1 MTKFFIL
8 ILACNLSVT
17 NAFSQQGKIYN
28 LRNCQKEMRTVTFQ
42 SQVNV
47 FLKIVSKKATFDKQK
62 VLKFSTSYKLDTAY
76 LENQIEKLRKTLPP
90 DFFQGTDYL
99 GGWYD
104 NKMDEKKIWFTEIF
118 AEKDK
123 QGIYKPYSAVKI
135 IFGGTDAK
143 IEEQRMNPK
152 ITNIVF
158 IFDKAELAKLG
169 EQLRVSPE
177 VE

>member
-1 MTKFFIL
+1 
-8 ILACNLSVT
+8 
-17 NAFSQQGKIYN
+17 
-28 LRNCQKEMRTVTFQ
+28 MRTVTFQ
-42 SQVNV
+42 SQVSV
-47 FLKIVSKKATFDKQK
+47 FLKIIAKKAPLDKQK
-62 VLKFSTSYKLDTAY
+62 ILIFSKNYKLDTTY

-104 NKMDEKKIWFTEIF
+104 NTIDEKKIWFTEIF

-123 QGIYKPYSAVKI
+123 QGFYKVYSAVKI
-135 IFGGTDAK
+135 IFDGTDAK

-158 IFDKAELAKLG
+158 LFDKAELTKLG